1 MIIDGIEYT
10 EEELDVLREYAKRE
24 KKQESTENESSLAA
38 YLEIKEAGNENIN
51 LFLSKGIIPGHVING
66 EDLRNFMSKIE
77 TLYGIACKYGKS
89 HTFPEK
95 SLFRE
100 ESKYNEIVGNYDY
113 RVDRPREREW
123 VPDSFKSF
131 SKKRSETDQFKYG
144 DEFSSHKLVLTGTNK
159 GKSNKIPFIDVNH
172 LLGEN
177 HISSGE
183 SEILLP
189 PFQEFKVDKSASIIP
204 QKGTETS
211 INDPRN
217 DYQLYVTENFR
228 NPMNVKNQKSD
239 GKELSKYNSDDN
251 GITNA
256 EMDLIVELTRKE
268 TSKTEQITEEESQTL
283 AKLKNKLKTYTMTRF
298 KSIQKLYMEHVLVAG
313 NKIVK
318 GALQQ
323 YPGITSF
330 IQGKS
335 PKERAEQI
343 ITVEDFRND
352 DLGIMMGM
360 LRTPTPGLMR
370 YSVLDKGYELISDNE
385 VSQEL
390 VDSVLNS
397 GNREGNKEITK
408 LLSKRGLIMDEVLTV
423 GNQITPQGMKNVG
436 FVASAYNPKEANQI
450 ITVEAKDKIFENFRQ
465 FGGTSKLFSKDS
477 AWYKLEHMGMKV
489 LKDDEKKNFDRASR
503 TGRTSEIANAY
514 GEFMKNLEKGKSD
527 VDIIK

>member
-1 MIIDGIEYT
+1 
-10 EEELDVLREYAKRE
+10 
-24 KKQESTENESSLAA
+24 
-38 YLEIKEAGNENIN
+38 
-51 LFLSKGIIPGHVING
+51 
-66 EDLRNFMSKIE
+66 MSKIE

-89 HTFPEK
+89 HTFPEGA
-95 SLFRE
+95 LFRE

-131 SKKRSETDQFKYG
+131 SKKRSETDQFRYS

-172 LLGEN
+172 LLGEE
-177 HISSGE
+177 HIFSGE
-183 SEILLP
+183 SEIILP

-204 QKGTETS
+204 KKGTETRIS
-211 INDPRN
+211 DSSN
-217 DYQLYVTENFR
+217 DYQLYVTENLR

-239 GKELSKYNSDDN
+239 GKELSIYNSDDN

-268 TSKTEQITEEESQTL
+268 ASKTEQISKEESQTL
-283 AKLKNKLKTYTMTRF
+283 AKLRNKLKTYTMTRF
-298 KSIQKLYMEHVLVAG
+298 KSIQKLYMERVLVVG
-313 NKIVK
+313 NKVVK

-323 YPGITSF
+323 YPGITGF

-352 DLGIMMGM
+352 DLGIMMEM
-360 LRTPTPGLMR
+360 LRTPAPGMMR
-370 YSVLDKGYELISDNE
+370 YNVLDKGYEVISGNG

-397 GNREGNKEITK
+397 GNREGSKEITK
-408 LLSKRGLIMDEVLTV
+408 LLSQRGLIMDEALTV

-436 FVASAYNPKEANQI
+436 FVASAYNPKDANQI
-450 ITVEAKDKIFENFRQ
+450 ITIEDRDKILEKFRQ
-465 FGGTSKLFSKDS
+465 FGGMGDFFPNGS
-477 AWYKLEHMGMKV
+477 AWYKLERMGMKV
-489 LKDDEKKNFDRASR
+489 LRDDEKKNFDRASR
-503 TGRTSEIANAY
+503 SGRTSEIAKAY
-514 GEFMKNLEKGKSD
+514 GEFTTSLEKGRAD